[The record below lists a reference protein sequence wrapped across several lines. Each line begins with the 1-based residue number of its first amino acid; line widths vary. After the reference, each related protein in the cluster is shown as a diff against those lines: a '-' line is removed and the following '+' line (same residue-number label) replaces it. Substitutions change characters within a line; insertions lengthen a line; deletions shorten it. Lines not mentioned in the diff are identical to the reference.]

1 MPFQVTFDID
11 TSDIIFLNASLPLW
25 KKIEEQLGLEI
36 HFTRS
41 KNKTSVSL
49 KCSQSI
55 FPLIRHQM
63 LALIELLS
71 QKRGVSN
78 AYVAFVGFSFV
89 TIPLCKI

>member
-11 TSDIIFLNASLPLW
+11 TSEFLNTSLPLW

-36 HFTRS
+36 HFRRT

-49 KCSQSI
+49 KCSQSL
-55 FPLIRHQM
+55 FPTIRHQM

-78 AYVAFVGFSFV
+78 GYVAFVGFFFICNNSFM
-89 TIPLCKI
+89 